1 MGNNTILGKLRTQ
14 HTVTAKGNSNG
25 TSAYLNVTNPESI
38 LVGSSMSID
47 GVNQV
52 NHTGHYGGGVY
63 GLYYTVRGKH
73 DTSSGTSYDV
83 RLNYDISNAFL
94 AVGDTVYFD
103 YDTYGLKI
111 AKKNADVTTAG
122 PKDTIFDSRIR
133 RRGVVYSTGF
143 QSSLSSTGVNFKG
156 SKDTLGYIPLVISS
170 EANEGDFE
178 YDGGNG
184 GEEDAFYTSLR
195 NSLEFTETHIY
206 PAEEGAN
213 DWNGDIHPTVRS
225 RTTGNS
231 VTDLSFK
238 VLRIPCA
245 YGYMTDTY
253 FANPQTTTDTSR
265 GLVGGG
271 REIKDKKRVLQGKL
285 TNSTAGYS
293 SKGGLFVSR
302 AGTDIETCG
311 LDDILLTVD
320 DGKGTTGYRGEEQKF
335 ALNYDAVIAGT
346 ALPSASISTSVN
358 TSTTQSFTISMFN
371 PYSFSPVAF
380 SGITTSAA
388 SSSGVTTSVTN
399 LAGFTSNVT
408 YTLSATSGSF
418 DLVASVEKQNFTA
431 LSIF

>member
-83 RLNYDISNAFL
+83 RLNYTIANSFL

-133 RRGVVYSTGF
+133 RRGVVYGTGF
-143 QSSLSSTGVNFKG
+143 QSSLGSSGIDFKG
-156 SKDTLGYIPLVISS
+156 SKDTLGYIPLVVSS

-178 YDGGNG
+178 YDGDGD
-184 GEEDAFYTSLR
+184 EEDAFYTSLR

-206 PAEEGAN
+206 PAEEGDN
-213 DWNGDIHPTVRS
+213 SYDGDIHPTVRT
-225 RTTGNS
+225 RTTGNA

-302 AGTDIETCG
+302 AGTDIDSCG
-311 LDDILLTVD
+311 LDDILLTID
-320 DGKGTTGYRGEEQKF
+320 DGKGATGYRGEEQKF

-346 ALPSASISTSVN
+346 ALPSTSITTSVN
-358 TSTTQSFTISMFN
+358 TSTTQTFTLSMFN
-371 PYSFSPVAF
+371 PYTFSPIAF

-388 SSSGVTTSVTN
+388 SSSEVTTSVSN
-399 LAGFTSNVT
+399 LAGLTSNIT
-408 YTLSATSGSF
+408 YTLSASSGSF
-418 DLVASVEKQNFTA
+418 DLFASAEKQNFTT
-431 LSIF
+431 LSLF

>member
-1 MGNNTILGKLRTQ
+1 MGNNTILGKLRTT
-14 HTVTAKGNSNG
+14 HTVTARAS
-25 TSAYLNVTNPESI
+25 TSATSLYNVSNSEAI
-38 LVGSSMSID
+38 LVGSTIS
-47 GVNQV
+47 VNGTS
-52 NHTGHYGGGVY
+52 NIAGVY
-63 GLYYTVRGKH
+63 LVVREKNYTDGNGNVW
-73 DTSSGTSYDV
+73 DILVNTNISTQYLPVNGTFYADW
-83 RLNYDISNAFL
+83 
-94 AVGDTVYFD
+94 
-103 YDTYGLKI
+103 DTYGLKI
-111 AKKNADVTTAG
+111 AKKNADVTTVG

-143 QSSLSSTGVNFKG
+143 QSSLSSTGINFKG
-156 SKDTLGYIPLVISS
+156 SKDTLGYIPLVVSS

-178 YDGGNG
+178 YDGGSG
-184 GEEDAFYTSLR
+184 GEEDSFYTSLR
-195 NSLEFTETHIY
+195 NSLEFTETNIY
-206 PAEEGAN
+206 PAEEGAH
-213 DWNGDIHPTVRS
+213 DYNGDIHPTVRS

-346 ALPSASISTSVN
+346 ALPSASVSTSVN
-358 TSTTQSFTISMFN
+358 TSTTQSFTLSVFN
-371 PYSFSPVAF
+371 PYTFSPVAF
-380 SGITTSAA
+380 SGITTSAT

-418 DLVASVEKQNFTA
+418 DLIASVEKQNFTT

>member
-1 MGNNTILGKLRTQ
+1 MGNNTILGKLRTT
-14 HTVTAKGNSNG
+14 HTVTAIAPISG
-25 TSAYLNVTNPESI
+25 VFDITNPEVVQI
-38 LVGSSMSID
+38 GSSFSTAGD
-47 GVNQV
+47 GSENSLYVNV
-52 NHTGHYGGGVY
+52 NHKHQSYAGTKYHIFLNWGI
-63 GLYYTVRGKH
+63 TV
-73 DTSSGTSYDV
+73 
-83 RLNYDISNAFL
+83 

-103 YDTYGLKI
+103 FDTYGLKI
-111 AKKNADVTTAG
+111 AKKNADATTVG

-143 QSSLSSTGVNFKG
+143 QSSLSSAGVNFKG

-178 YDGGNG
+178 YDGGSS
-184 GEEDAFYTSLR
+184 GEEASFYTSLR
-195 NSLEFTETHIY
+195 NSLEFTETNIY
-206 PAEEGAN
+206 PAEEGAYGY
-213 DWNGDIHPTVRS
+213 NGDIHPTFRS
-225 RTTGNS
+225 RTSGNA

-253 FANPQTTTDTSR
+253 FKNPHTTASDR
-265 GLVGGG
+265 GSMPGTGT
-271 REIKDKKRVLQGKL
+271 REVKDKKRVIQGKL

-302 AGTDIETCG
+302 PGTDIETCG
-311 LDDILLTVD
+311 LDDFLLTVD
-320 DGKGTTGYRGEEQKF
+320 DGKGDTGYRGEEQKF

-358 TSTTQSFTISMFN
+358 TSATQSFTLSVFN
-371 PYSFSPVAF
+371 PYTFSPVAF
-380 SGITTSAA
+380 SGITTSAT

-418 DLVASVEKQNFTA
+418 NLIASVEKQNFTT